1 MGSQDPA
8 PPRRAQARAAGTVQ
22 RTQTWL
28 ISIPKRVALVV
39 AHSFRDEVDR
49 IRVHGRND
57 DRLIDELPFEPSPGR
72 GATDV
77 PVSNPDTDNGL
88 RKKDDIYLGMG
99 AQPHLE
105 VQTEFETSGILAGR
119 VGNRDGDSACR
130 IDDGD
135 ALPCPQEREQ
145 VVDERRVAEM
155 DVHGAAVMALPT
167 PGTLS
172 ECGRV
177 RPSLQD
183 HNGGHPRHRGRARGA
198 WIPRYCTGRD
208 FLGTPPY
215 RESPGAVT
223 GWL

>member
-1 MGSQDPA
+1 MGHRQVSAEGPPPA
-8 PPRRAQARAAGTVQ
+8 FGARGT
-22 RTQTWL
+22 
-28 ISIPKRVALVV
+28 
-39 AHSFRDEVDR
+39 
-49 IRVHGRND
+49 
-57 DRLIDELPFEPSPGR
+57 
-72 GATDV
+72 
-77 PVSNPDTDNGL
+77 VSNPDTDNGL
-88 RKKDDIYLGMG
+88 RMKDDIYFGMG

-183 HNGGHPRHRGRARGA
+183 HNGGTQGIAARWFGGRAAPSGLGA
-198 WIPRYCTGRD
+198 ARD
-208 FLGTPPY
+208 LPSCPL
-215 RESPGAVT
+215 S
-223 GWL
+223 LIL